1 MSKAIGMFFYLN
13 PVLNSLVGQF
23 NTYPKL
29 TSGSADSCNGFTFP
43 GCPEWFVSSDG
54 ASYHSNVTVALE
66 EEARKIEHQQEEEAH
81 EQADASIQSELI
93 QGLLMEE
100 QAVA

>member
-66 EEARKIEHQQEEEAH
+66 EEENWS
-81 EQADASIQSELI
+81 SIIYTAIAGWHTPYTSED
-93 QGLLMEE
+93 LL
-100 QAVA
+100 